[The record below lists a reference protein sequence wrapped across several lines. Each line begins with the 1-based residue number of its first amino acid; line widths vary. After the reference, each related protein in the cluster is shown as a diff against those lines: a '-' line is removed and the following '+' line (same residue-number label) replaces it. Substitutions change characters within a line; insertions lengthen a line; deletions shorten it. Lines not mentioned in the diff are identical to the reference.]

1 MARLL
6 VIDDDELV
14 RASLQILLEAAGHE
28 IMLVENGRTGVAS
41 VKGGGL
47 DLVICDVFMPE
58 MDGFETLRE
67 IRRADPSLPVVVI
80 SGARTE
86 RTGAPGP
93 DFLKMAVDLGAVASL
108 VKPLDPDE
116 VVAVVE
122 SCLAGAR
129 RVVRPAPS

>member
-14 RASLQILLEAAGHE
+14 RASLQILLEATGHE
-28 IMLVENGRTGVAS
+28 VVLVANGRSGIAS
-41 VKGGGL
+41 VKADGF

-67 IRRADPSLPVVVI
+67 IRRIDPALPVVVI
-80 SGARTE
+80 SGVRID
-86 RTGAPGP
+86 RTGSPLP

-108 VKPLDPDE
+108 QKPLDPGEVAD
-116 VVAVVE
+116 VVA
-122 SCLAGAR
+122 SCLAAAQR
-129 RVVRPAPS
+129 QPPAPS